1 MTISFVVP
9 FFDKLKGHLA
19 AKATDNEM
27 IKEMKKHVLLKLNN
41 RYSASQ
47 INFLSFTTLL
57 DIRYKQHVT
66 ENKDFNMDLFR
77 DYVVSMCKQDTVSDN
92 SIPVQ
97 RPPRKRK
104 RTTILDFE
112 DDVVPQIVQADSD
125 TSKRKS

>member
-1 MTISFVVP
+1 
-9 FFDKLKGHLA
+9 
-19 AKATDNEM
+19 M

-92 SIPVQ
+92 SIVSETQ
-97 RPPRKRK
+97 KPPRKK
-104 RTTILDFE
+104 QKTTLLEFE
-112 DDVVPQIVQADSD
+112 DDVVDD
-125 TSKRKS
+125 TAEAESGIDLKQKVEDEIKHYVKLTLNKEQ